1 MVLLLAAAVVEGFVV
16 ASVVVLRW
24 TRRAAIT
31 SLGEEA

>member
-1 MVLLLAAAVVEGFVV
+1 MVLPLAAAVVGSFVV